1 MNTHARR
8 VSGSLLSRWL
18 AFWRT
23 LGLRL
28 RQRVLM
34 SLNDPQW
41 GRKPGASQGK
51 SGESPASEPR
61 DGEELPRNEARN
73 SGGSDGGGGGGRP
86 GGPGG
91 PPDLDELL
99 KKVNDRIAEIFGGKK
114 RRAPLGGG
122 SGGGGGPQL
131 PSISPRFAAG
141 GLGILAAGAILLWLA
156 SGFYVVDDRERG
168 IVQRF
173 GKYHATTNP
182 GLNWRLPWPIDT
194 VTKVRLTD
202 VRNVEIGGKSGQR
215 SGNARQSLML
225 TEDLN
230 IIDITFTVQY
240 VLNDARA
247 YLFNDRR
254 PDQAVIQSAE
264 SAMREV
270 VGRYKMDFLL
280 SQGREKVAS
289 DARQLLQDI
298 LNRYGTGITI
308 RALNLQSAAPEAV
321 VDAFQDV
328 VKAQQDAERVR
339 NEGQAYANRVVP
351 EARGRASRLLEEAAA
366 YEQTV
371 VSRAEGDAARFRAV
385 VAEYNKAPAVTR
397 ERLYIDM
404 MQSVLGNT
412 SKVLVD
418 QKSGGNSL
426 LYLPLDRLM
435 QATREAAGAGPE
447 LPAPALA
454 PTPPAASNGNADRGA
469 GRDPRGG
476 RDARN

>member
-1 MNTHARR
+1 MKTIARSALAT
-8 VSGSLLSRWL
+8 VHGLLERIS
-18 AFWRT
+18 
-23 LGLRL
+23 
-28 RQRVLM
+28 M

-41 GRKPGASQGK
+41 GRKPGSPTDP
-51 SGESPASEPR
+51 SPSPAPSGDQTDR
-61 DGEELPRNEARN
+61 QEARSN
-73 SGGSDGGGGGGRP
+73 GTGGGGGGGDNKRP
-86 GGPGG
+86 QGG

-99 KKVNDRIAEIFGGKK
+99 KKINDRIGELFGGRK
-114 RRAPLGGG
+114 RRRPLGAGG

-131 PSISPRFAAG
+131 PTISPRFAAG
-141 GLGILAAGAILLWLA
+141 GLGMLIGGAIVLWLL

-173 GKYHATTNP
+173 GKYHETTSP
-182 GLNWRLPWPIDT
+182 GLNWRLPWPIDSL
-194 VTKVRLTD
+194 TKVRLTD
-202 VRNVEIGGKSGQR
+202 VRNVEIGTRGGQR
-215 SGNARQSLML
+215 TRDTRQSLML

-230 IIDITFTVQY
+230 IIDISFTVQY

-280 SQGREKVAS
+280 SQGREKVAA

-371 VSRAEGDAARFRAV
+371 VSRAEGDAARFRSV
-385 VAEYNKAPAVTR
+385 VVEYNKAPAVTR
-397 ERLYIDM
+397 ERLYLDM

-418 QKSGGNSL
+418 QRQGGNSL
-426 LYLPLDRLM
+426 LYLPLDRLI
-435 QATREAAGAGPE
+435 QSTREAASAAE
-447 LPAPALA
+447 TPAPALA
-454 PTPPAASNGNADRGA
+454 PASPPPASPPAASAAPD
-469 GRDPRGG
+469 RGG
-476 RDARN
+476 RDGGRSGREARN

>member
-1 MNTHARR
+1 MFA
-8 VSGSLLSRWL
+8 S
-18 AFWRT
+18 WRT

-28 RQRVLM
+28 RQRMLM

-41 GRKPGASQGK
+41 GRKPGASPGG
-51 SGESPASEPR
+51 SGESPAAEPHDR
-61 DGEELPRNEARN
+61 NEPPRNEARN
-73 SGGSDGGGGGGRP
+73 NGGPDGGSGGGGGRP

-122 SGGGGGPQL
+122 SGGGGPQL
-131 PSISPRFAAG
+131 PSISPKFAAG
-141 GLGILAAGAILLWLA
+141 GVGILAAGAILLWLA

-173 GKYHATTNP
+173 GKYHATTGP

-202 VRNVEIGGKSGQR
+202 VRNVEIGGKGNQR
-215 SGNARQSLML
+215 SGSARQSLML

-308 RALNLQSAAPEAV
+308 RTLNLQSAAPEAV
-321 VDAFQDV
+321 VEAFQDV

-371 VSRAEGDAARFRAV
+371 VSRAEGDAARFRAI

-404 MQSVLGNT
+404 MQSVLGNS

-435 QATREAAGAGPE
+435 QATREAAGATPE

-454 PTPPAASNGNADRGA
+454 PTPPAASNGNTDRGT
-469 GRDPRGG
+469 GRDTRGG
-476 RDARN
+476 RDSRN